1 LVAGDVGAVQQVV
14 LGWRKS
20 LPRIGAVRAT
30 IRRCGNVE
38 KTTAITDFILRPGFA
53 RDTWND
59 NVKAMA

>member
-1 LVAGDVGAVQQVV
+1 LVAGDAGAVQQVV
-14 LGWRKS
+14 SGWRKS
-20 LPRIGAVRAT
+20 LPRIGAARAT

-53 RDTWND
+53 RDACNG